1 MSSSKRVSSGHGQK
15 SVSKHTKLV
24 NKLVHYDGNRELRL
38 ACDASSYGI
47 GAVISHVMDD
57 GQERPIAYA
66 SRTLS
71 SSERNYAQIERE
83 ALSIVFGVKKF
94 HQFLYGRKFTLITD
108 HKPLLAIFNPK
119 SAIPTLAAAR
129 MQRWALVLSAYDY
142 EIEYKRSEDHAN
154 CDALSRLP
162 HEDSTVGSEG
172 VVYSVSVIDDDFPIT
187 AEDIGKA
194 TLVDPVLGKV
204 HQFVMSGWPEGCPDE
219 TLKPYHN
226 RRNELSCEQDC
237 VLWSSRV
244 IIPPI
249 FRAKMLGQL
258 HWEHPGMCGMKA
270 IARTCMWWPKM
281 DQEIEEAVRVCTV
294 CQNARNA
301 PPSAPLIPWKWPTR
315 PFQRIHI
322 DFCQKGNDYF
332 LVVIDSHSKLK

>member
-1 MSSSKRVSSGHGQK
+1 
-15 SVSKHTKLV
+15 
-24 NKLVHYDGNRELRL
+24 
-38 ACDASSYGI
+38 
-47 GAVISHVMDD
+47 
-57 GQERPIAYA
+57 
-66 SRTLS
+66 
-71 SSERNYAQIERE
+71 
-83 ALSIVFGVKKF
+83 
-94 HQFLYGRKFTLITD
+94 
-108 HKPLLAIFNPK
+108 
-119 SAIPTLAAAR
+119 

-142 EIEYKRSEDHAN
+142 EIELKRSEDHAN
-154 CDALSRLP
+154 CDALLRLP
-162 HEDSTVGSEG
+162 NENSTVGSEG
-172 VVYSVSVIDDDFPIT
+172 VVYSVSVIDGDFPIS

-237 VLWSSRV
+237 VVWGSKV

-249 FRAKMLGQL
+249 FKAKMLRQL
-258 HWEHPGMCGMKA
+258 HWEDSGICGMKA

-281 DQEIEEAVRVCTV
+281 DQEIEKAVRVCTV
-294 CQNARNA
+294 CQNVRNA
-301 PPSAPLIPWKWPTR
+301 PPSAPLISWKWPTR

-332 LVVIDSHSKLK
+332 LVVIDSHSEWIEMTHMSSTTTERTIDEFRLIFATHGLPEEVVSDNGLQLTSTEFAEFMRKNGIKHTLGPPYHPQSNGAAECL